1 MTQNSGKFCEYHYC
15 DGNHQRTLPKSI
27 KSEESIKYL
36 RMALN
41 NSTNNRIMQEKLKIF
56 RHKCQEKMMDCKKN
70 SVNKKL
76 KHLPELCEI
85 REENENKDNCDK
97 NFEFS
102 SISSELL
109 KEMFLLQN
117 DIKIMLRKYY

>member
-1 MTQNSGKFCEYHYC
+1 MNQNSKKFCEYHYC
-15 DGNHQRTLPKSI
+15 NGNHQRTLPKSI

-36 RMALN
+36 KIALN
-41 NSTNNRIMQEKLKIF
+41 NSTNNRIMQDKLKAF
-56 RHKCQEKMMDCKKN
+56 RHKCQEKMISYKKN

-85 REENENKDNCDK
+85 SEENEKKDNCDS

-109 KEMFLLQN
+109 KEMFQLQN
-117 DIKIMLRKYY
+117 DIRIMLRKYY